1 MDLDWRAQRREFLPQ
16 IRRSL
21 SADSPLQQ
29 ENMSGVTTD
38 VEAIELTS
46 TIHRSSDRI
55 DSDNLQQ
62 LLQDRQAHSDQRSSD
77 DAQAQPVRVSSDIR
91 GQQVQ
96 PHQAALEE
104 GPRQQN
110 RVASEVANQHT
121 QQDRPH
127 ENDYTDP
134 ASGSVTQ
141 EHKRTRRGGR
151 FGDWTLEM
159 GSMLLACGCLI
170 AIFTIL
176 AKFNNQEQPKWPYA
190 STLNLSTI
198 VALIATILRLML
210 GNVLGAG

>member
-1 MDLDWRAQRREFLPQ
+1 
-16 IRRSL
+16 
-21 SADSPLQQ
+21 
-29 ENMSGVTTD
+29 MSGVTTD

-46 TIHRSSDRI
+46 RIYRSTERT
-55 DSDNLQQ
+55 DSDNVQQ
-62 LLQDRQAHSDQRSSD
+62 LLQDGQAHPDQRSSD
-77 DAQAQPVRVSSDIR
+77 EPQTQPVRVASNTG

-104 GPRQQN
+104 GPLQQN

-127 ENDYTDP
+127 ENGYTDP

-141 EHKRTRRGGR
+141 EHKRARREGR
-151 FGDWTLEM
+151 FRDWTLEI

-176 AKFNNQEQPKWPYA
+176 TKFNNQEQPKWPYA